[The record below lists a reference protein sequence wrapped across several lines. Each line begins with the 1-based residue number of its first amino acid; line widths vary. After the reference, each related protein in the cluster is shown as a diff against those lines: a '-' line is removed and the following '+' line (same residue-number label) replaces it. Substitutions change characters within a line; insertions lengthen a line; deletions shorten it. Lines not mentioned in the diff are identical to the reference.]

1 MNYSCKLCEKP
12 INKNQYNSKKYN
24 GICHKCYTLNTSR
37 HKIRKYDKQIQK
49 EQNFIEYDLN

>member
-37 HKIRKYDKQIQK
+37 YKIRKYDKQIQK
-49 EQNFIEYDLN
+49 DKISLNMI